1 MEELLL
7 NFSGEPK
14 AIQSVRFAKRGEH
27 FSKYQPKQN
36 VEWKNF
42 IKITAISQLPA
53 DWAILDAPIGIAVE
67 FRFTPPK
74 RMRKRDLMAIRDGNV
89 IYKTTKPD
97 LTDNLCKGLIDALTG
112 VVWCDDSRICRVYSV
127 KRYATTP
134 GVQMKIIRL
143 DQAIS

>member
-14 AIQSVRFAKRGEH
+14 AIQSVRFAKIGAH

-42 IKITAISQLPA
+42 IKITAIGQLPP
-53 DWAILDAPIGIAVE
+53 DWVLLDAPVGITVE

-74 RMRKRDLMAIRDGNV
+74 SMRKRDILAIQSGNV
-89 IYKTTKPD
+89 VYKTTKPD

-112 VVWCDDSRICRVYSV
+112 VVWRDDSLICRVASV
-127 KRYATTP
+127 KRYAMTP
-134 GVQMKIIRL
+134 GVAMKIIRL
-143 DQAIS
+143 D